1 LNYRWIR
8 RGLVPIAVV
17 LVAATVGC
25 GGDGSSDDSTQQSTL
40 PAQAP
45 SDSAFPTSGTTT
57 GPDVVTTPG
66 HAAKTEPGQA
76 GGGSGATCI
85 GC

>member
-1 LNYRWIR
+1 
-8 RGLVPIAVV
+8 VPVAVV
-17 LVAATVGC
+17 LVAAAAGC
-25 GGDGSSDDSTQQSTL
+25 GGGGSSDESTQQSTL

-45 SDSAFPTSGTTT
+45 SDSAFPTNGTTT

-66 HAAKTEPGQA
+66 QATKTDPGKA
-76 GGGSGATCI
+76 GGGSSATCI

>member
-1 LNYRWIR
+1 MRSWL
-8 RGLVPIAVV
+8 
-17 LVAATVGC
+17 LVALIALALDAAGC
-25 GGDGSSDDSTQQSTL
+25 GGADSSDDSTQQPAL

-45 SDSAFPTSGTTT
+45 SDDAFPTNGTTT
-57 GPDVVTTPG
+57 GPNVVTTPG
-66 HAAKTEPGQA
+66 TAATKESGQA